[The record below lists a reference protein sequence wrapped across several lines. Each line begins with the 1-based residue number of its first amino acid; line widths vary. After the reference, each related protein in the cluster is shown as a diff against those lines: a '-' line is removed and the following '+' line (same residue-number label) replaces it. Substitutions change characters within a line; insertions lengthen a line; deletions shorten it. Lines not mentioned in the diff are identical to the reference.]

1 MKEDISE
8 RISSYWNAQI
18 CVDFRASIFSLFQI
32 YSINFFVLRYII
44 QWNKNY
50 NTSHFFVNEISVFQH
65 KFHQQFF
72 RQTSRRSRRHHELFV
87 ENKMLQKPHTCM
99 HHNTPILIHFQQD
112 WCFSIF
118 KPNFFLARKLKSATQ
133 KRIFKRISREKKRE
147 NRKKKGFSLNGVV
160 FHYSLHGAI
169 KSFIRIMSPQ
179 EGLFIGLINRKKKA
193 MYVNVRTF
201 V

>member
-32 YSINFFVLRYII
+32 YSINFFVRRYII

-87 ENKMLQKPHTCM
+87 ENKMLQKLHTYM

-118 KPNFFLARKLKSATQ
+118 KPNFFFKQESRKVQHRKEFLKNIT
-133 KRIFKRISREKKRE
+133 RGEKKSSSSPLHDQTFNLTRNGQNSRYGFFEWVNE
-147 NRKKKGFSLNGVV
+147 NYTNIVGKFWN
-160 FHYSLHGAI
+160 F
-169 KSFIRIMSPQ
+169 M
-179 EGLFIGLINRKKKA
+179 N
-193 MYVNVRTF
+193 
-201 V
+201 

>member
-32 YSINFFVLRYII
+32 YSINLIFRRYII
-44 QWNKNY
+44 QWNKKDRGAWYY

-118 KPNFFLARKLKSATQ
+118 KPNIFFS
-133 KRIFKRISREKKRE
+133 
-147 NRKKKGFSLNGVV
+147 
-160 FHYSLHGAI
+160 
-169 KSFIRIMSPQ
+169 
-179 EGLFIGLINRKKKA
+179 KKA
-193 MYVNVRTF
+193 EKCNTEKNL
-201 V
+201 

>member
-1 MKEDISE
+1 MNFEFTDPSPLAYHVEDDEDIPPLIE
-8 RISSYWNAQI
+8 ILR
-18 CVDFRASIFSLFQI
+18 FASIFEHQ
-32 YSINFFVLRYII
+32 FFHYFKFIPFCRRYVI

-87 ENKMLQKPHTCM
+87 ENKMLQKLHTYM

-118 KPNFFLARKLKSATQ
+118 KPNFFLSKKA
-133 KRIFKRISREKKRE
+133 EKCNTE
-147 NRKKKGFSLNGVV
+147 
-160 FHYSLHGAI
+160 
-169 KSFIRIMSPQ
+169 KSF
-179 EGLFIGLINRKKKA
+179 
-193 MYVNVRTF
+193 
-201 V
+201 

>member
-1 MKEDISE
+1 MNVSEFWIHWSITTSISC
-8 RISSYWNAQI
+8 RRWWRHLSSHWNSQI

-32 YSINFFVLRYII
+32 YSINFFVRRYVI

-87 ENKMLQKPHTCM
+87 ENKMLQKLHTYM

-118 KPNFFLARKLKSATQ
+118 KPNFFLARKQKSATQ
-133 KRIFKRISREKKRE
+133 KRVFKEYNERMKKRTKKVFVEWSRISL
-147 NRKKKGFSLNGVV
+147 FSPC
-160 FHYSLHGAI
+160 GAI
-169 KSFIRIMSPQ
+169 IHEKVSL
-179 EGLFIGLINRKKKA
+179 E
-193 MYVNVRTF
+193 
-201 V
+201 

>member
-1 MKEDISE
+1 MNFVFTDSSPLAYHVEDDEDISPLIE
-8 RISSYWNAQI
+8 ILR
-18 CVDFRASIFSLFQI
+18 FASIFEHQFFHYFKFIPLT
-32 YSINFFVLRYII
+32 FFVRRYVI

-87 ENKMLQKPHTCM
+87 ENKMLQKLHTYM

-118 KPNFFLARKLKSATQ
+118 KLNFFLARKQKSATQ
-133 KRIFKRISREKKRE
+133 KRVFKEYNERRKKRE
-147 NRKKKGFSLNGVV
+147 
-160 FHYSLHGAI
+160 
-169 KSFIRIMSPQ
+169 
-179 EGLFIGLINRKKKA
+179 
-193 MYVNVRTF
+193 
-201 V
+201 

>member
-1 MKEDISE
+1 MKISE
-8 RISSYWNAQI
+8 FCIHWYISTIISCRRWWRHLSSHWNSQI

-32 YSINFFVLRYII
+32 YSINFFVRRYVI

-87 ENKMLQKPHTCM
+87 ENKMLQKLHTYM
-99 HHNTPILIHFQQD
+99 HQNTPILIHFQQD

-118 KPNFFLARKLKSATQ
+118 KPNFFFKQESRKVQHRKEFLKNIT
-133 KRIFKRISREKKRE
+133 REKK
-147 NRKKKGFSLNGVV
+147 KK
-160 FHYSLHGAI
+160 I
-169 KSFIRIMSPQ
+169 
-179 EGLFIGLINRKKKA
+179 E
-193 MYVNVRTF
+193 
-201 V
+201 